1 MIYTILN
8 NNNNNNNTCTK
19 NGFALDKEKNTYL

>member
-1 MIYTILN
+1 MIYTIL